1 MTTISGVSSVSQATG
16 GLGVEGFMQMMYATK
31 ANNLEAQQVDQI
43 NEIKAKQDDIAKL
56 NQLLADLRALRPKGD
71 DSGKF
76 AVLGSSQAEAREMVK
91 RLQDAGVSIDAATAD
106 GGAVKTDDSKVGQ
119 TNEWGAKD
127 ANGKGTYDA
136 TQVSF
141 DKWIEQIKGKLDA
154 KNNESQLDMI
164 RMQSINN
171 KHNQSV
177 EALSNL
183 VQKTAKMNDTIIGNM
198 R

>member
-16 GLGVEGFMQMMYATK
+16 GLGVEGFMQMMYANK

-43 NEIKAKQDDIAKL
+43 NEIKAKQGEIAEL
-56 NQLLADLRALRPKGD
+56 NQLLADLRGRRPAGDNPGKYNELGD
-71 DSGKF
+71 D
-76 AVLGSSQAEAREMVK
+76 QAAARKLVAG
-91 RLQDAGVSIDAATAD
+91 LQKAGVSIDAGPVD
-106 GGAVKTDDSKVGQ
+106 GGVAQTDKGKLGQ
-119 TNEWGAKD
+119 TDEWG
-127 ANGKGTYDA
+127 NGIYNA
-136 TQVSF
+136 SQASM
-141 DKWIEQIKGKLDA
+141 DKWIEEIKGKLDS

-171 KHNQSV
+171 KHNQSI

-183 VQKTAKMNDTIIGNM
+183 VQKTSKMNDTIIGNM